1 MDDWSEACD
10 PVPAKRELT
19 EAQKRRLKALVESR
33 RRDGL
38 RIGLETGAAYRV
50 DPAFDEVEG

>member
-33 RRDGL
+33 RRDGAK
-38 RIGLETGAAYRV
+38 IGQETGAAYRI
-50 DPAFDEVEG
+50 DPEFDDLEA